1 LSIPNTES
9 ITVSHR
15 DIDTPAVPHQDIDIP
30 AVHDATFHSACRFV
44 FVADY
49 RSITECN
56 EQPITYGDLNSHRHK
71 SHANAWRQPDERSCS
86 NGREYEDPDTEPIR
100 RE

>member
-1 LSIPNTES
+1 VHRAYVLSIPNTES

-15 DIDTPAVPHQDIDIP
+15 DIDTQAVPHQDIDIQ
-30 AVHDATFHSACRFV
+30 AVHDATFHSARRFV
-44 FVADY
+44 FVTDH

-56 EQPITYGDLNSHRHK
+56 EQPITYGGDLNSHRHK

-86 NGREYEDPDTEPIR
+86 NGRE
-100 RE
+100 